1 MKHALFFAVIFASAG
16 CSTLRDNPT
25 ADSASIYECSQQYFD
40 SLSAETYSAQVAA
53 ESTRVAAERDP
64 TDENW
69 TKAANAAATSSAA
82 TANLAAA
89 HANCSPPARTGH

>member
-1 MKHALFFAVIFASAG
+1 
-16 CSTLRDNPT
+16 
-25 ADSASIYECSQQYFD
+25 
-40 SLSAETYSAQVAA
+40 VAT

-82 TANLAAA
+82 TA
-89 HANCSPPARTGH
+89 